1 MVVAGEVE
9 RLERDAE
16 SLIEHGDK
24 RRFRV
29 FDASQLTEEK

>member
-9 RLERDAE
+9 RLERDVE

-24 RRFRV
+24 GRFRV